1 MPETIQKLF
10 KTTIRAD
17 IHAVWNEIT
26 RGDAPIKC
34 FFNSRMDRRSLE
46 PGSRI
51 AMRSPDGAFTGVVGE
66 ILEVVPPRRF
76 AHTFQFTRL
85 DEPPCKVIY
94 ELNPVEG
101 GTEFI
106 MKIENL
112 VAGST
117 MDKQMTGGSKLI
129 MSTLKS
135 VMETGRPSMGVRAIF
150 MLMSLLQFTTP
161 KRCRSERW
169 PV

>member
-1 MPETIQKLF
+1 MPETIQKVF

-34 FFNSRMDRRSLE
+34 FFNSKMDRRSLE

-51 AMRSPDGAFTGVVGE
+51 AMRTPDGAFTGVVGE
-66 ILEVVPPRRF
+66 ILEIVPPRRF
-76 AHTFQFTRL
+76 AHTFQFTSL
-85 DEPPCKVIY
+85 DDPPCRVVY
-94 ELNPVEG
+94 ELNPVDG

-106 MKIENL
+106 MKIEDL
-112 VAGST
+112 VPGSK
-117 MDKQMTGGSKLI
+117 MDKQMTSGSKLI
-129 MSTLKS
+129 MGTLKS
-135 VMETGRPSMGVRAIF
+135 VMETGKPGMGVRAIF
-150 MLMSLLQFTTP
+150 VLMSMLQFATP
-161 KRCRSERW
+161 KRCRSEHW